1 MLYFAY
7 GSNLSHEQMQKR
19 CKDSKYIKNFFLE
32 GYNLIFC
39 SYNRRYG
46 VANLAKKSDS
56 KVPGGIWK
64 ISTSDEKQLDN
75 YEGFPFNYTKDFF
88 KLNGEKVMFYIMK
101 KKHSFKSPL
110 KQYVDVIYQGYKDCD
125 LDRGYL
131 IKSLRYFNIELH

>member
-1 MLYFAY
+1 MLYFSY
-7 GSNLSHEQMQKR
+7 GSNLNHQQMKNR
-19 CKDSKYIKNFFLE
+19 CKDSKYIKKFFLK

-56 KVPGGIWK
+56 IVPGGIWK

-75 YEGFPFNYTKDFF
+75 YEGFPFNYTKYFF

-101 KKHSFKSPL
+101 SQHSFKPPL
-110 KQYVDVIYQGYKDCD
+110 SQYVDIINQGYKDCN
-125 LDRGYL
+125 LDREYL
-131 IKSLRYFNIELH
+131 KGKLIYYNIELT